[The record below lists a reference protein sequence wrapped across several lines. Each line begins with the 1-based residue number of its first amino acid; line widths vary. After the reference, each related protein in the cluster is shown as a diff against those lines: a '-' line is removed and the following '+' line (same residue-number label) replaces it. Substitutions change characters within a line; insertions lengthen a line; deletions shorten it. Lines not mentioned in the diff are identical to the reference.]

1 MAQLLVRQVDDEIVT
16 ALKARA
22 SAHGRSV
29 EAEHRA
35 ILEQVL
41 RPTAG
46 DFAQRAAEF
55 RRQTAGRTPIDTAA
69 LIREARD
76 ER

>member
-1 MAQLLVRQVDDEIVT
+1 MAQLLVRQVDDAIVA
-16 ALKARA
+16 ALKTRA

-35 ILEQVL
+35 ILEQAL
-41 RPTAG
+41 RPGPT
-46 DFAQRAAEF
+46 DFAQRAAEL
-55 RRQTAGRTPIDTAA
+55 RRQSAGRQAMDTTA

>member
-1 MAQLLVRQVDDEIVT
+1 MAQLLVRQVDEDIVV

-35 ILEQVL
+35 ILEQAL
-41 RPTAG
+41 RPAAG

-55 RRQTAGRTPIDTAA
+55 RRQTAGRTPVDTTA
-69 LIREARD
+69 LIRAARD